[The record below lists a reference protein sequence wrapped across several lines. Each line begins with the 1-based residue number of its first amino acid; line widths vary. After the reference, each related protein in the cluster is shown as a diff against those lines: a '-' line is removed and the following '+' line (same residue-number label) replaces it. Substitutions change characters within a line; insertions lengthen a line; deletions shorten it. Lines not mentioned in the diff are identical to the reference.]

1 MVKKMSDSNS
11 CAVCKY
17 SITDPICKSCYIK
30 ETMVLLNDLGVDSM
44 ISDYIKIKLKNVN
57 YSEGLNDTECILCK
71 KGVVYICRYCYSIL
85 LLRVLRELNFTEDL
99 IKNFKYNSVYG
110 EVSLATESMFNIESM
125 HKIEIVHNSL
135 NISSYYY
142 EEDKDNSPIN
152 PLMEHLKNYS

>member
-1 MVKKMSDSNS
+1 
-11 CAVCKY
+11 
-17 SITDPICKSCYIK
+17 
-30 ETMVLLNDLGVDSM
+30 MVLLNDLGVDSM

-57 YSEGLNDTECILCK
+57 YSESLNDTECILCK

-125 HKIEIVHNSL
+125 HKIKIVHNSL
-135 NISSYYY
+135 DVSPYYY
-142 EEDKDNSPIN
+142 EEDKENSPIN
-152 PLMEHLKNYS
+152 PLMEHLNNYS

>member
-1 MVKKMSDSNS
+1 MFDSNS
-11 CAVCKY
+11 CAICKY
-17 SITDPICKSCYIK
+17 PITDPVCRGCYIK
-30 ETMVLLNDLGVDSM
+30 QTKASLQDLEMNSVTINFILNKVKNTLNAET
-44 ISDYIKIKLKNVN
+44 
-57 YSEGLNDTECILCK
+57 LNDTECILCK